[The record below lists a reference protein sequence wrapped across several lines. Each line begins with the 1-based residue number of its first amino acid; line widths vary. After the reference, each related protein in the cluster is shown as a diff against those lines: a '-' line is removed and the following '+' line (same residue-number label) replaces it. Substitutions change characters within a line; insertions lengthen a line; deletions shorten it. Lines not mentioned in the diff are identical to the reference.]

1 MFSYLKNSYASYL
14 ILAVSYYYDECLMIT
29 QISMFWNVYFPQ
41 RRISLDIIVFCCTGG
56 GGSVVAEPHGKRG
69 ALVWVSIK
77 TNQIPSLGCSY
88 FLCYV
93 NMGLCHVALFRSVWI
108 SQTKRWLYW
117 CVREKIKI
125 EASEW
130 VSYIILYLKITS

>member
-1 MFSYLKNSYASYL
+1 MFSNLKNSYASYL
-14 ILAVSYYYDECLMIT
+14 ILAVSYYYDEWWLLKSQCFEM
-29 QISMFWNVYFPQ
+29 SFPK

-93 NMGLCHVALFRSVWI
+93 HMGLCHVALFRSVWI

-117 CVREKIKI
+117 CVREKIEI